1 MIHPT
6 AIVDQG
12 AELSSDVVIGPYSYI
27 GPNVKL
33 GAGCVLKNS
42 VTIVGHTTVGPD
54 CMFFSNCVIGEIPQ
68 DLKFKG
74 GRTELVIGEDNHFR
88 ESVTV
93 HTGTEVGGG
102 VTRIG
107 QHNRFLVGVHL
118 AHDTCIGNHV
128 VISNNVQIAGHVHVQ
143 DWVTMGGLA
152 GIHHFVTVG
161 RYAMLGGWSRVAS
174 DVPPYM
180 ITQGCP
186 SEVRGVNFAGLKRW
200 GLSEDDIGAV
210 GRAYK
215 LLYAKRSDRN
225 VPFVERLE
233 QLNGR
238 NGGNEHVR
246 YLYEFVKRTL
256 SVGNRGRYLESLR
269 SDTSQDSEAFFGK
282 QHVGDK

>member
-6 AIVDQG
+6 AIVDKG
-12 AELSSDVVIGPYSYI
+12 AELSADVVIGPHSYI

-33 GAGCVLKNS
+33 GAGCVLKNG

-74 GRTELVIGEDNHFR
+74 GRTELIIGEDNHFR

-107 QHNRFLVGVHL
+107 KHNRFLVGVHL
-118 AHDTCIGNHV
+118 AHDTCIGNQV

-161 RYAMLGGWSRVAS
+161 RYAMLGGWSRVAN

-186 SEVRGVNFAGLKRW
+186 SEVRGVNFEGLKRW
-200 GLSEDDIGAV
+200 GLSEDDTGAI

-215 LLYAKRSDRN
+215 ILYAKRSDRN
-225 VPFVERLE
+225 VPFAQRLE
-233 QLNGR
+233 QLDGR
-238 NGGNEHVR
+238 NGDNEHVR
-246 YLYEFVKRTL
+246 YLYEFLKRTL

-269 SDTSQDSEAFFGK
+269 SDTSQDSESFFGK
-282 QHVGDK
+282 KHVGDT